1 MYPHS
6 TKREGYSSVQAD
18 YFWLVLVSEP
28 VFEYLDG
35 SCLSLVPVIVI
46 TGKWRSA
53 ASDTYSGLII
63 SQNKT
68 QFSGM

>member
-28 VFEYLDG
+28 GFEYLDG
-35 SCLSLVPVIVI
+35 SCLSLVP
-46 TGKWRSA
+46 GCRH
-53 ASDTYSGLII
+53 YG
-63 SQNKT
+63 
-68 QFSGM
+68 